1 MKNVEENNLDKIL
14 IKDLRLRCI
23 IGVNDWERK
32 EKQDVTINVVIWS
45 NLTEASKTDDIHR
58 TIDYKEIAKDIM
70 TLVEK
75 SEFLLVETL
84 AERIAQ
90 ACLQHEKVKKVRVTV
105 EKPGALRFARNVGV
119 QITRRKGQ
127 FPG

>member
-1 MKNVEENNLDKIL
+1 MKNINENNLDKIL
-14 IKDLRLRCI
+14 IRDLRLRCI

-45 NLTEASKTDDIHR
+45 DLTEASKTDDIR
-58 TIDYKEIAKDIM
+58 KTIDYKEIAKDIIK
-70 TLVEK
+70 LVEK
-75 SEFLLVETL
+75 SKFLLVETL

-90 ACLQHEKVKKVRVTV
+90 ACLQNGKVKKVRVTV
-105 EKPGALRFARNVGV
+105 EKPGALRFAKNVGV

-127 FPG
+127 FPA